1 MKRHVML
8 TIASMLSILLIT
20 FHLTDDILYHGGM
33 SPGGVLLATIILVVW
48 LCGTLLLV
56 ERRSGYLISALGALL
71 AVTVEFVHMMA
82 AGGVVAGG
90 IAKSGPPFF
99 FVWTLLMLGVTGT
112 FSFILSVLGFWNLQ
126 RAQSRPHT
134 NARGEAPTARG

>member
-8 TIASMLSILLIT
+8 TIASMLSILLVT

-33 SPGGVLLATIILVVW
+33 SPGGLLAATIIVVVW

-71 AVTVEFVHMMA
+71 AVTVEVMA
-82 AGGVVAGG
+82 AGGAVVAGG
-90 IAKSGPPFF
+90 IAKSGPPFI
-99 FVWTLLMLGVTGT
+99 FVWTLLMLGITGT
-112 FSFILSVLGFWNLQ
+112 FSFILSVLGLWNLQ
-126 RAQSRPHT
+126 RGRSRPQT
-134 NARGEAPTARG
+134 NARGEGPTARG